1 MTKPNNAQVSGL
13 KKNVDPIFT
22 LELIKAKYIVKK
34 ICVFISLKNSSSAK
48 KLIIKTKLIII
59 NMI

>member
-1 MTKPNNAQVSGL
+1 IDG
-13 KKNVDPIFT
+13 
-22 LELIKAKYIVKK
+22 ELIKAKYIVKK
-34 ICVFISLKNSSSAK
+34 ICVLISLKNSNSAK